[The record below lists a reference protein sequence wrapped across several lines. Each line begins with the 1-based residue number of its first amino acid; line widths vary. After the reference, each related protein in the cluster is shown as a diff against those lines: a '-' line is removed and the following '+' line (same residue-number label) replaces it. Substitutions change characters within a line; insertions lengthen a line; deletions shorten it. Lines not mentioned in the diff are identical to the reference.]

1 MLFPRMF
8 RVRQRFERPR
18 VGDLAAEVEGQL
30 AGLALAGVVRPG
42 QRVAVAAGSRGISEL
57 PVILAAVVRHLGALG
72 VEPFLVPAMGSHG
85 GATEAGQ
92 RQVLAGYG
100 VTEASLGCPIEAST
114 GSVVVGHT
122 SSGIPVH
129 FAEAGLAADHVIAV
143 NRVKPHTGF
152 VGEVE
157 SGICKM
163 LLIGLGKPEGARVYH
178 RAILDRSFGQILEE
192 ALPLLLSRAPVRAG
206 LAVVENAFHEIAR
219 VEAIPARRLPDAE
232 KPLLR
237 LARDL
242 LPGLPFPEVDVL
254 IVDEMGK
261 DVSGTGI
268 DTNVVGRRFDD
279 HKAQGDERPR
289 VKRIFVRELTAAS
302 HGNALGIGIVDFCT
316 ERLLAAVD
324 LEATRTNAITSLHL
338 SAARLPF
345 VYPTEREALEAALQ
359 TIGAERPDGARVL
372 WIANT
377 RDLHQIECSEAFL
390 SLARERSDLSPLC
403 APRPLCFDP
412 GGDLLPFQDP
422 G

>member
-18 VGDLAAEVEGQL
+18 VGDVAAEVEGQL
-30 AGLALAGVVRPG
+30 AGLSLRGVVRPG
-42 QRVAVAAGSRGISEL
+42 QRVAVAAGSRGIAEL
-57 PVILAAVVRHLGALG
+57 PVILAAVVRHLRALG
-72 VEPFLVPAMGSHG
+72 TEPFLVPAMGSHG

-92 RQVLAGYG
+92 REVLAGYG

-114 GSVVVGHT
+114 ASVVVGHT

-129 FAEAGLAADHVIAV
+129 FSEAALGADHVVAV

-152 VGEVE
+152 IGDVE
-157 SGICKM
+157 SGVCKM

-178 RAILDRSFGQILEE
+178 RAVLDRSFGQIVTE
-192 ALPLLLSRAPVRAG
+192 ALPLLLSRTPVRAG
-206 LAVVENAFHEIAR
+206 LAVVENAFHEVAR
-219 VEAIPARRLPDAE
+219 VEAIAAVRLPDAE

-237 LARDL
+237 LARGL

-261 DVSGTGI
+261 DLSGTGI

-289 VKRIFVRELTAAS
+289 VKRIFVRGLSAAS

-324 LEATRTNAITSLHL
+324 LEATRTNAIASLHL

-345 VYPTEREALEAALQ
+345 AYPSDREVLTVALQ
-359 TIGAERPDGARVL
+359 TIGSEGPDQARVL
-372 WIANT
+372 WIPNT
-377 RDLHQIECSEAFL
+377 RDLHELECSESFL
-390 SLARERSDLSPLC
+390 VPARERNDLAPLT
-403 APRPLCFDP
+403 ASRTLRFDP
-412 GGDLLPFQDP
+412 RGDLLPFQDP

>member
-30 AGLALAGVVRPG
+30 AGLSLSGVVGSG

-57 PVILAAVVRHLGALG
+57 PVILATVVRHLRALG
-72 VEPFLVPAMGSHG
+72 AEPFLVPAMGSHG

-92 RQVLAGYG
+92 RQVLASYG
-100 VTEASLGCPIEAST
+100 VTEACLGCPIEASIA
-114 GSVVVGHT
+114 SVVVGQT
-122 SSGIPVH
+122 RSGIPVH
-129 FAEAGLAADHVIAV
+129 FSEAALAADHVIVV
-143 NRVKPHTGF
+143 NRVKPHTAF
-152 VGEVE
+152 IGEIE

-192 ALPLLLSRAPVRAG
+192 ALPLVLSRTPVRAG

-219 VEAIPARRLPDAE
+219 VAAIPARGLPDAE
-232 KPLLR
+232 KPLLK

-261 DVSGTGI
+261 DLSGSGI

-289 VKRIFVRELTAAS
+289 VLRIFVRGLTAAS

-316 ERLLAAVD
+316 ERLLGAVD
-324 LEATRTNAITSLHL
+324 LEATRRNAITSLHL

-345 VYPTEREALEAALQ
+345 VYPSDRDALEAALQ
-359 TIGAERPDGARVL
+359 TIGVEGPEQARVL
-372 WIANT
+372 WIPNT
-377 RDLHQIECSEAFL
+377 RDLHEIECSEGFL
-390 SLARERSDLSPLC
+390 ASARERSDLSLLG
-403 APRPLCFDP
+403 APRPLRLDP
-412 GGDLLPFQDP
+412 RGDLLPFQD
-422 G
+422 GD